1 MKRWAPLLL
10 LFGCGGDDGRVVDS
24 RIGQDLVS
32 LDSSDGAPP
41 DTTEVDEADAH
52 EPDPC
57 PWVDWSEGLVGG
69 NVGYATFD
77 PRVADQAWAGVGGQL
92 VRSQDD
98 GRGFDPWYA
107 GDGVNVRELAFP
119 DDDLKSLLAA
129 TTRGVIVSRDGGRTF
144 APHALGG
151 LDVHALLLH
160 PALPRRVFAAVDGVG
175 VMRSDDGGE
184 TFRAVNVGVPR
195 MIIEALAAPSDA
207 PDVVLAAGILQNDS
221 RGPGTGG
228 LILRSDDG
236 GARWQVVSDDA
247 VWGTRLQF
255 CPDDPRHVI
264 AAVRRGAL
272 VSHDA
277 GLTWDRIAPLGVRD
291 VLDVDFAADCGR
303 IYVSAYREGVFRLDG
318 DVLSGPLN
326 GGFDIEI
333 ARFQGR
339 LAASPGDRDVVLAA
353 THTGL
358 YRSHDGAMSWHLI
371 DAAPG
376 LAVIDLANDGTNTWL
391 TTAGS
396 GLWRRTEATPW
407 QRVRALPRDFTW
419 LAAPRGDHL
428 VVGSADDVWIADP
441 AGTTFALA
449 PGLFNATDALQL
461 DDELLV
467 TSQVGGLMRSRDPTR
482 SWTPSN
488 GALEPFPTSAGTFI
502 DARAIVRVGDRLVMG
517 LRGAGIAISDD
528 AGATWALTTNALAH
542 EQVVRLVVIDTTI
555 YALAYG
561 KGVWRTRDAGLTW
574 DEVNAGLDSLA
585 VMDLVSADGVLFA
598 AEPGA
603 VKRLVG
609 DRFES
614 MAPWCLPLTN
624 VAALSV
630 QGPWL
635 VAAGAGNRIVRHPL
649 P

>member
-1 MKRWAPLLL
+1 MTRWAPLLCAAL
-10 LFGCGGDDGRVVDS
+10 ACGGDDGRVA
-24 RIGQDLVS
+24 DLV
-32 LDSSDGAPP
+32 LTDAT
-41 DTTEVDEADAH
+41 DTTADTTPADLGDGEAR

-69 NVGYATFD
+69 NVGYAAFD
-77 PRVADQAWAGVGGQL
+77 PRITQQVWASVGGHL

-98 GRGFDPWYA
+98 GRSFEPWFD
-107 GDGVNVRELAFP
+107 GDGFNVRDLVFP
-119 DDDLKSLLAA
+119 DDDPKSLLAA
-129 TTRGVIVSRDGGRTF
+129 TTRGLHVSRDGGRTF
-144 APHALGG
+144 TPHALGG

-160 PALPRRVFAAVDGVG
+160 PALPRRVFAGVDGVG
-175 VMRSDDGGE
+175 IMRSDDGGE
-184 TFRAVNVGVPR
+184 TFRAMNVGVPR
-195 MIIEALAAPSDA
+195 MIIEALAAPPDA

-228 LILRSDDG
+228 FILRSTDG
-236 GARWQVVSDDA
+236 GARWDIVSDDA

-272 VSHDA
+272 VSRDA
-277 GLTWDRIAPLGVRD
+277 GLTWERIAALGTRD
-291 VLDVDFAADCGR
+291 VLDVEFTSDCDR
-303 IYVSAYREGVFRLDG
+303 VYVSAYREGVFRLDG

-326 GGFDIEI
+326 TGFDIEI
-333 ARFQGR
+333 ARFQAR
-339 LAASPGDRDVVLAA
+339 LAASPDDRDVVLAA

-358 YRSHDGAMSWHLI
+358 YRSHDGAATWHLI

-376 LAVIDLANDGTNTWL
+376 LAVVDLASDPTHAWL

-396 GLWRRTEATPW
+396 GLWRRTETTSW
-407 QRVRALPRDFTW
+407 ERVRALPRDFTW
-419 LAAPRGDHL
+419 LAAPLGDHL

-441 AGTTFALA
+441 AGTTFTLA
-449 PGLFNATDALQL
+449 PGLFNATDAMVL
-461 DDELLV
+461 DGELLV
-467 TSQVGGLMRSRDPTR
+467 TSQVGGLLRSRDPTTA
-482 SWTPSN
+482 WTPSN

-502 DARAIVRVGDRLVMG
+502 DARAIVRVGERMFMG
-517 LRGAGIAISDD
+517 LRGAGVATSDD
-528 AGATWALTTNALAH
+528 LGATWSLTTNALSD
-542 EQVVRLVVIDTTI
+542 EQVVRLVVIADVL

-561 KGVWRTRDAGLTW
+561 KGVWRSSDDGKTW
-574 DEVNAGLDSLA
+574 VELNAGLDSLA
-585 VMDLVSADGVLFA
+585 VMDLVRSPGGALFA

-603 VKRLVG
+603 VKQLVG

-624 VAALSV
+624 VSALSV
-630 QGPWL
+630 QGGWL
-635 VAAGAGNRIVRHPL
+635 IAAGAGNRIVRHTL